1 MGGPSGALGASAFD
15 MSAIAA
21 GRLGG
26 VAPARTVCGRAF
38 CRRCRGLTG
47 ASARRKGLLSA
58 NTMREVTVVESHF
71 ELNSGQRSFQVT
83 TFAVSLNLVY
93 TSINFG
99 FFLFY
104 LYPCL
109 WFAEAYSNN
118 RDCIYPVTSGV
129 NCALH
134 LSRRENIRRLCSSKG
149 GPQHGLLLSNRTR
162 EDAV

>member
-21 GRLGG
+21 GRLGR

-58 NTMREVTVVESHF
+58 NTTREVTVVESHF
-71 ELNSGQRSFQVT
+71 EGELLNSGQRPFQVT
-83 TFAVSLNLVY
+83 TFALSLNLVSLID
-93 TSINFG
+93 TSIHFG

-104 LYPCL
+104 YIP
-109 WFAEAYSNN
+109 AY
-118 RDCIYPVTSGV
+118 
-129 NCALH
+129 
-134 LSRRENIRRLCSSKG
+134 
-149 GPQHGLLLSNRTR
+149 GL
-162 EDAV
+162 